1 MGIYES
7 VLLCIK
13 VVAQQIALQCIPN
26 KRHHEGTTLYAL
38 PSPINNYTSKRA
50 AVLTQN
56 VTTMYAIS
64 WKMYFRCFKKYQKWQ
79 NLNLMWKSFRFW
91 KIIQFC
97 IIPNKTVYFKQLH
110 ALKSPQKF
118 RTTSSANFLGSWH
131 ISGLKLKSYYEIW
144 TFWLTFGLK
153 MIQFYSWYFRSTT
166 SVFGTWP
173 CAAPVPWLW
182 WCKPNETCTTLSK
195 YMDTSWFE

>member
-118 RTTSSANFLGSWH
+118 RTPGCSSAKFLGSWY
-131 ISGLKLKSYYEIW
+131 ISDLKSKSSYEIL
-144 TFWLTFGLK
+144 TFWCHLK
-153 MIQFYSWYFRSTT
+153 NKLIIFFISF
-166 SVFGTWP
+166 
-173 CAAPVPWLW
+173 
-182 WCKPNETCTTLSK
+182 
-195 YMDTSWFE
+195 